1 MNVLDILEKLNKY
14 TQIQRCTFFLESRE
28 YKYVCK
34 VLDKINVVTSN
45 LYLYEKGK
53 QNLKE
58 YKDKE
63 SRNNIKELMD
73 FNEKAINEALDR
85 LEELYQL
92 YKEGRNID

>member
-73 FNEKAINEALDR
+73 FNEKTINEALDR